1 MRSKPANPQTLPPKL
16 DNSKHFPQY
25 LSGNKHW
32 AQKTAHTDPN
42 LFPTCA
48 KGQQP
53 PILWLGCSD
62 SRVPE
67 TTVLGLRPGDV
78 FVHRNIANVLPSTDL
93 SSQSVIMYGVAHLKV
108 QHVVVCGHT
117 SCGGVAAALGNDR
130 LGVIDAWLA
139 PIRKLR
145 EANNAGWDEEGLSDK
160 DKALRLVE
168 ANVRQGVQTVK
179 ENPEVIDAVRERG
192 LQVHGLVYDV
202 ASGELRELE
211 IEEGEVE
218 GKKRQEAFTLK

>member
-1 MRSKPANPQTLPPKL
+1 M
-16 DNSKHFPQY
+16 
-25 LSGNKHW
+25 
-32 AQKTAHTDPN
+32 
-42 LFPTCA
+42 
-48 KGQQP
+48 
-53 PILWLGCSD
+53 
-62 SRVPE
+62 
-67 TTVLGLRPGDV
+67 LGLKPGDV

-93 SSQSVIMYGVAHLKV
+93 SSQSVIMYGVKALKV

-117 SCGGVAAALGNDR
+117 SCGGVAAALGNAR

-145 EANNAGWDEEGLSDK
+145 EANNAAWDEEGLGEK
-160 DKALRLVE
+160 EKAIRLVE
-168 ANVRQGVQTVK
+168 ANVRQGVQTVR

-211 IEEGEVE
+211 IKEGELE

>member
-1 MRSKPANPQTLPPKL
+1 M
-16 DNSKHFPQY
+16 
-25 LSGNKHW
+25 
-32 AQKTAHTDPN
+32 
-42 LFPTCA
+42 
-48 KGQQP
+48 
-53 PILWLGCSD
+53 
-62 SRVPE
+62 
-67 TTVLGLRPGDV
+67 LGLGPGDV
-78 FVHRNIANVLPSTDL
+78 FVHRNIANVLPPTDL
-93 SSQSVIMYGVAHLKV
+93 SSQSVIMYGVKALKV

-117 SCGGVAAALGNDR
+117 SCGGVAAALGNAR

-145 EANNAGWDEEGLSDK
+145 EANNERWDAEGLGEK
-160 DKALRLVE
+160 EKAVRLVE
-168 ANVRQGVQTVK
+168 ANVRQGVQTVR

-211 IEEGEVE
+211 IEEGELE